1 VIVLDTHVLLWWVNG
16 GAELSKAAKRAID
29 QERKTKNGS
38 LFISAISVWEIAM
51 LVQHERL
58 VLGTDIEAWLHTVA
72 RIKEVRFVPVDNTI
86 AMKSVALPEPFHK
99 DPADRIIAA
108 TSRELSS
115 PLVTADER
123 IRRYAHV
130 KTIW

>member
-1 VIVLDTHVLLWWVNG
+1 VIVLDTHILLWWVNG
-16 GAELSKAAKRAID
+16 GAELSKAAKRAIN
-29 QERKTKNGS
+29 QERKAKDGS

-51 LVQHERL
+51 LVQRERL

-72 RIKEVRFVPVDNTI
+72 QLKEVSFVPVDNMI
-86 AMKSVALPEPFHK
+86 AMKSNALPEPFHK
-99 DPADRIIAA
+99 DPADRIIVA
-108 TSRELSS
+108 TARELSS

-123 IRRYAHV
+123 IRGYAHV